1 MAVVLAVSPIAL
13 TSTPWLQHAWAQTDA
28 PAATAP
34 GTQALPQLPSFRP
47 IVDKVLPAV
56 VNISVTQK
64 LGAGDDDVPASDDQD
79 DAEPGAP
86 PGLSPGSPF
95 DEFLRRFFENQRPGQ
110 GGPGGQRA
118 PRQTGQRVAL
128 GSGFI
133 IDPSGYVVTNNH
145 VVGNADKVTVIF
157 QDDSR
162 HAAKIVGRDQ
172 KTDLA
177 LLKIDA
183 PKPLPAVQFGDSN
196 QAHVGDWVLAVGNPF
211 GLGGTVTTGI
221 ISARGRDIHEGPFDD
236 FMQIDASI
244 NRGNS
249 GGPTF
254 DLNGRVIGVN
264 TAIYS
269 PNGGSVGIG
278 FAIPANVVQQVV
290 GQLKDNGKVTR
301 GWIGV
306 QIQQV
311 TPEIAQGLGL
321 KEESGAL
328 VADVTP
334 DSPAAKAGIKTG
346 DVIEKF
352 DGQPVTKLRDL
363 PRMVAETKLGK
374 SVDITVLRNGT
385 ETTVHPVVAELPDN
399 ARVANARPGRGNDQA
414 EPQSTGAL
422 GLQLGSLTDQ
432 MRGRLHVQRNVK
444 GAVITHVEEG
454 SAAEQLGIQAGDV
467 ITAVNQQPVTSPED
481 AAARIKEARDNGRG
495 SVLLLLNRNGTN
507 QYVALSTGDNKG

>member
-1 MAVVLAVSPIAL
+1 
-13 TSTPWLQHAWAQTDA
+13 
-28 PAATAP
+28 
-34 GTQALPQLPSFRP
+34 
-47 IVDKVLPAV
+47 
-56 VNISVTQK
+56 
-64 LGAGDDDVPASDDQD
+64 
-79 DAEPGAP
+79 
-86 PGLSPGSPF
+86 
-95 DEFLRRFFENQRPGQ
+95 
-110 GGPGGQRA
+110 
-118 PRQTGQRVAL
+118 
-128 GSGFI
+128 
-133 IDPSGYVVTNNH
+133 
-145 VVGNADKVTVIF
+145 
-157 QDDSR
+157 
-162 HAAKIVGRDQ
+162 
-172 KTDLA
+172 
-177 LLKIDA
+177 
-183 PKPLPAVQFGDSN
+183 
-196 QAHVGDWVLAVGNPF
+196 
-211 GLGGTVTTGI
+211 
-221 ISARGRDIHEGPFDD
+221 
-236 FMQIDASI
+236 
-244 NRGNS
+244 
-249 GGPTF
+249 
-254 DLNGRVIGVN
+254 VIGVN

-432 MRGRLHVQRNVK
+432 MRGRLHVQRNVT

>member
-1 MAVVLAVSPIAL
+1 MSVMLAVSPIAL
-13 TSTPWLQHAWAQTDA
+13 TSMSWVQQARAQTDA
-28 PAATAP
+28 PAAVTAP
-34 GTQALPQLPSFRP
+34 SALPQLPSFRP
-47 IVDKVLPAV
+47 IVEKVLPAV

-64 LGAGDDDVPASDDQD
+64 PGAGDDDVPASDEQD
-79 DAEPGAP
+79 DAEPGNP
-86 PGLSPGSPF
+86 PGFSPGSPF
-95 DEFLRRFFENQRPGQ
+95 DEFLRRFFENQRPG
-110 GGPGGQRA
+110 PGGQRA
-118 PRQTGQRVAL
+118 PRQPGQRVAL

-157 QDDSR
+157 QDDSH

-183 PKPLPAVQFGDSN
+183 PKPLPAVQFGDSS

-278 FAIPANVVQQVV
+278 FAIPSNVVQQVV
-290 GQLKDNGKVTR
+290 GQLRDNGKVTR

-321 KEESGAL
+321 KDESGAL

-363 PRMVAETKLGK
+363 PRMVADTKLGK
-374 SVDITVLRNGT
+374 SVDITVLRNGS
-385 ETTVHPVVAELPDN
+385 ETTVHPVITELPEN
-399 ARVANARPGRGNDQA
+399 LRVANARSSGREEQA
-414 EPQSTGAL
+414 EPQSAGAL

-432 MRGRLHVQRNVK
+432 IRQRLHVQRNVK

-454 SAAEQLGIQAGDV
+454 SPAEQLGIQAGDV
-467 ITAVNQQPVTSPED
+467 ITAVNQQPVTSPEE
-481 AAARIKEARDNGRG
+481 AAAHIKEARDSGRG

-507 QYVALSTGDNKG
+507 QYVALSTGNSKG